1 MLRAVEGA
9 DAYIRPMEQNALT
22 EEKCRLDIAAAA
34 IDVAGT
40 GKRNFLLG
48 EVLPQDRR
56 VYLYA
61 VPDSAAGKT
70 GHGIGDMTAALEASD
85 VPHAVD
91 WDRKSETYGLRYLPD
106 YVRLPQPLR
115 RYTQAS
121 AKETWAEWRAAEK
134 KMDQAVVD
142 IAGML
147 NRDPDRDLDVLR
159 GPALP
164 AEKISPSGRKRAATG
179 ERS

>member
-1 MLRAVEGA
+1 
-9 DAYIRPMEQNALT
+9 MEQNALH

-40 GKRNFLLG
+40 GDRNFLLG
-48 EVLPQDRR
+48 EVMPRSRR

-61 VPDSAAGKT
+61 VPDAVAGNS
-70 GHGIGDMTAALEASD
+70 GYSLSGMTSALEASD

-106 YVRLPQPLR
+106 FVRMPQPLR
-115 RYTQAS
+115 RFAQPP
-121 AKETWAEWRAAEK
+121 AKEAWEGWRANEK
-134 KMDQAVVD
+134 KMDRVV
-142 IAGML
+142 AEVASMVA
-147 NRDPDRDLDVLR
+147 RSPDKDLDMVR
-159 GPALP
+159 GPAGP
-164 AEKISPSGRKRAATG
+164 AERVGQVVRKRTTTD